1 MYQEVFVFIAVN
13 PEKAFGERD
22 IDFSLYPLAVSHCRQ
37 TYWDYRQYSIICW
50 TVRGIP
56 YSRDTQIRTICTAR
70 FAFAKFAQAV
80 LFSPY

>member
-37 TYWDYRQYSIICW
+37 TYWDYRQYSIIC
-50 TVRGIP
+50 
-56 YSRDTQIRTICTAR
+56 
-70 FAFAKFAQAV
+70 
-80 LFSPY
+80 